1 MRVEILYFDGCPNW
15 QECGERVH
23 QALAAVGIAD
33 ADVRYSR
40 ITTPD
45 EAAASAFAGSPTV
58 LIDGI
63 DLFGVPPIGDL
74 ACRVY
79 TTDTGLEGLP
89 TVTQLTAAL
98 TKCAAKS

>member
-15 QECGERVH
+15 QKCGERVH
-23 QALAAVGIAD
+23 EALAAVGIAD

-45 EAAASAFAGSPTV
+45 EAATSAFGGSPTV

-63 DLFGVPPIGDL
+63 DAFGAPPISDL
-74 ACRVY
+74 ACRIY
-79 TTDTGLEGLP
+79 TTETGLAGLP
-89 TVTQLTAAL
+89 TVAQLTSAL
-98 TKCAAKS
+98 SKCAVEG